1 MVLPRFVEAAKADEP
16 LRVFGNGQ
24 QSRCFGHVGDTV
36 EAMLRLAKCDRAPGG
51 VFNIGSTEEVTILA
65 LAKRVIELT
74 GSASKIE
81 LVPYKEAYENG
92 FEDMQRRKPVV
103 EKLESFTGFRPMTPL
118 DDIIRSTAGLA

>member
-1 MVLPRFVEAAKADEP
+1 
-16 LRVFGNGQ
+16 
-24 QSRCFGHVGDTV
+24 
-36 EAMLRLAKCDRAPGG
+36 
-51 VFNIGSTEEVTILA
+51 VTILA

-81 LVPYKEAYENG
+81 LVPYNEAYENG

-103 EKLESFTGFRPMTPL
+103 EKLEAFTGFRPTTPL